1 MSSGLW
7 KRNTYDP
14 LIRTL
19 WTYPTKAWRW
29 LTSMRTALVLLFF
42 LAIAAI
48 PGTVLPQRSLNEGN
62 VVDYIAD
69 NGRLAEVYD
78 QLQLFDVFESTWFN
92 AIFMLLTLSLI
103 GCILPRSWEH
113 YRAMKTPPTR
123 APKRLERLPLHA
135 TGTVDKPME
144 QLTRDARGLLKRW
157 KVAEYTPDKDRA
169 GVFSLAAER
178 GYSRELANLIFHL
191 SLVGMLIT
199 IAAGRMVYY
208 EGHVIIVTESGNYQ
222 TPAIEQSTEFCN
234 TS

>member
-1 MSSGLW
+1 M
-7 KRNTYDP
+7 TP

-29 LTSMRTALVLLFF
+29 LTSMRTALVLLFV

-103 GCILPRSWEH
+103 GCILPRS
-113 YRAMKTPPTR
+113 
-123 APKRLERLPLHA
+123 
-135 TGTVDKPME
+135 
-144 QLTRDARGLLKRW
+144 
-157 KVAEYTPDKDRA
+157 
-169 GVFSLAAER
+169 
-178 GYSRELANLIFHL
+178 
-191 SLVGMLIT
+191 
-199 IAAGRMVYY
+199 
-208 EGHVIIVTESGNYQ
+208 
-222 TPAIEQSTEFCN
+222 
-234 TS
+234 

>member
-1 MSSGLW
+1 
-7 KRNTYDP
+7 
-14 LIRTL
+14 
-19 WTYPTKAWRW
+19 
-29 LTSMRTALVLLFF
+29 MRTALVLLFV

-48 PGTVLPQRSLNEGN
+48 PGTVLPQLSLNEGN

-178 GYSRELANLIFHL
+178 GYSRELANLIFQL